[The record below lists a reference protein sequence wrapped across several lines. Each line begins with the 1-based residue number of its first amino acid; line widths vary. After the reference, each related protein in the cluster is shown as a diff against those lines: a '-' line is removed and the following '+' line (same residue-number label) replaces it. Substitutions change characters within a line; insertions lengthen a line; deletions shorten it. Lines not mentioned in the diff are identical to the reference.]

1 MPFSDWLALPQML
14 PSHWLMPQ
22 NLEMGQ
28 GLNFDGEMEEDLVR
42 LVVDLKNLNRDLTRM
57 MSQMERL

>member
-1 MPFSDWLALPQML
+1 ML
-14 PSHWLMPQ
+14 PSHWLLPQ

-28 GLNFDGEMEEDLVR
+28 GLNFDGEMEADLVR